1 MNSIEDI
8 AKMAIE
14 EVGAELKELENSR
27 IPTKAPKPLRAA
39 NEVLNAAI
47 KNDEAAQLNAAS
59 AASVASVIKEK
70 ENENTLNITNTN
82 SNTFGAEIRVFGEA
96 QAGEARAKDTSA
108 DLPDSIA
115 KMEFAGLDATPNE
128 QDKNFL
134 ANATLTANAT
144 LAANAAIGI
153 TAINSI
159 DSTQNTSANSEKEY
173 LLALKERLEV
183 LFAGLKNSE
192 GNLSLRLDLTIRFLE
207 FLLANTNERLTKL
220 PK

>member
-39 NEVLNAAI
+39 NEALNAAI

-59 AASVASVIKEK
+59 VMK

-82 SNTFGAEIRVFGEA
+82 SKTFGAEIRVFGET
-96 QAGEARAKDTSA
+96 QAGEALAKDTSA
-108 DLPDSIA
+108 DLSDSIA

-134 ANATLTANAT
+134 ANATLTANA
-144 LAANAAIGI
+144 AIGI
-153 TAINSI
+153 AAINSI
-159 DSTQNTSANSEKEY
+159 DSTQNASANSEKEY

>member
-59 AASVASVIKEK
+59 VMK

-82 SNTFGAEIRVFGEA
+82 SNTFGAEIRVFGET
-96 QAGEARAKDTSA
+96 RAKDTSA

-134 ANATLTANAT
+134 ANATLTANA
-144 LAANAAIGI
+144 AIGI
-153 TAINSI
+153 AAINSI

-183 LFAGLKNSE
+183 LFAGLKNSQ

>member
-59 AASVASVIKEK
+59 VMK

-96 QAGEARAKDTSA
+96 QAGEALVKDAST
-108 DLPDSIA
+108 DLPNSIA
-115 KMEFAGLDATPNE
+115 KMEFAGLDATPDE

-134 ANATLTANAT
+134 ANATLTANA
-144 LAANAAIGI
+144 AIGI
-153 TAINSI
+153 AAINSI

-183 LFAGLKNSE
+183 LFAGLKNSQ

>member
-39 NEVLNAAI
+39 NDALNAAI

-59 AASVASVIKEK
+59 VMK

-82 SNTFGAEIRVFGEA
+82 SKTFGAEIRVFGEA
-96 QAGEARAKDTSA
+96 QAKDTSA

-134 ANATLTANAT
+134 ANATLT
-144 LAANAAIGI
+144 ANAAIGI

>member
-39 NEVLNAAI
+39 NDALNAI
-47 KNDEAAQLNAAS
+47 VKNDEAAQLNAAS
-59 AASVASVIKEK
+59 VMK

-82 SNTFGAEIRVFGEA
+82 SNTFGAEIRVFGET
-96 QAGEARAKDTSA
+96 QAGEALAKDTSA

-134 ANATLTANAT
+134 ANATLTANA
-144 LAANAAIGI
+144 AIGI
-153 TAINSI
+153 AALNSI
-159 DSTQNTSANSEKEY
+159 DSTQNTSTNSEKEY

>member
-47 KNDEAAQLNAAS
+47 KKDEAAQLNAAS
-59 AASVASVIKEK
+59 VMK

-82 SNTFGAEIRVFGEA
+82 SKTFGAEIRVFGEV
-96 QAGEARAKDTSA
+96 GAKDTSA

-134 ANATLTANAT
+134 ANATLAS
-144 LAANAAIGI
+144 NAAIGI
-153 TAINSI
+153 AALNSI

>member
-27 IPTKAPKPLRAA
+27 IPAKAPKPLRAA

-59 AASVASVIKEK
+59 VMK

-82 SNTFGAEIRVFGEA
+82 SKTFGAEIRVFGEA
-96 QAGEARAKDTSA
+96 QAGEARAKYTSA
-108 DLPDSIA
+108 DLPDGIA

-134 ANATLTANAT
+134 ANATLTANA
-144 LAANAAIGI
+144 AIGI
-153 TAINSI
+153 AAINSI

>member
-27 IPTKAPKPLRAA
+27 ISTKAPKPLRAA
-39 NEVLNAAI
+39 NEVLSAAI

-59 AASVASVIKEK
+59 VMK

-82 SNTFGAEIRVFGEA
+82 SNTFGAEIRVFGET
-96 QAGEARAKDTSA
+96 QAGEARAKNTSA

-134 ANATLTANAT
+134 ANATLTANA
-144 LAANAAIGI
+144 AIGI
-153 TAINSI
+153 AAINSI

>member
-39 NEVLNAAI
+39 NDALNAI
-47 KNDEAAQLNAAS
+47 VKNDEAAQLNAAS
-59 AASVASVIKEK
+59 VMK

-96 QAGEARAKDTSA
+96 QAKNTSA
-108 DLPDSIA
+108 DLPDGIA

-134 ANATLTANAT
+134 ANATLTANA
-144 LAANAAIGI
+144 AIGI
-153 TAINSI
+153 AAINSI

-183 LFAGLKNSE
+183 LFAGLKNSQ

>member
-47 KNDEAAQLNAAS
+47 KKDEAAQLNAAS
-59 AASVASVIKEK
+59 VMK

-82 SNTFGAEIRVFGEA
+82 SKTFGAEIRVFGEA
-96 QAGEARAKDTSA
+96 QAGEARAKNTSA
-108 DLPDSIA
+108 DLPDGIA

-134 ANATLTANAT
+134 ANATLAS
-144 LAANAAIGI
+144 NAAIGI
-153 TAINSI
+153 AALNSI

>member
-39 NEVLNAAI
+39 NDALNAI
-47 KNDEAAQLNAAS
+47 VKNDEAAQLNAAS
-59 AASVASVIKEK
+59 VMK

-96 QAGEARAKDTSA
+96 QAGEALAKDTSA

-134 ANATLTANAT
+134 ANATLTANT
-144 LAANAAIGI
+144 AIGI
-153 TAINSI
+153 AALNSI

>member
-39 NEVLNAAI
+39 NDALNAI
-47 KNDEAAQLNAAS
+47 VKNDEAAQLNAAS
-59 AASVASVIKEK
+59 VMK

-96 QAGEARAKDTSA
+96 QAKDTSA
-108 DLPDSIA
+108 DLPDGIA

-134 ANATLTANAT
+134 ANATLTANA
-144 LAANAAIGI
+144 AIGI
-153 TAINSI
+153 AAINSI

>member
-39 NEVLNAAI
+39 NDALNAI
-47 KNDEAAQLNAAS
+47 VKNDEAAQLNAAS
-59 AASVASVIKEK
+59 VMK

-96 QAGEARAKDTSA
+96 LAKDTSA

-134 ANATLTANAT
+134 ANATLTANA
-144 LAANAAIGI
+144 AIGI
-153 TAINSI
+153 AALNSI

>member
-59 AASVASVIKEK
+59 VMK

-96 QAGEARAKDTSA
+96 QAGEARAKNTSA

-115 KMEFAGLDATPNE
+115 KMEFAGLDTTPNE

-134 ANATLTANAT
+134 ANATLTANA
-144 LAANAAIGI
+144 AIGI
-153 TAINSI
+153 AALNSI

-192 GNLSLRLDLTIRFLE
+192 GNISLRLDLTIRFLE

>member
-59 AASVASVIKEK
+59 VMK

-82 SNTFGAEIRVFGEA
+82 SNTFGAEIRVFGET
-96 QAGEARAKDTSA
+96 QAKDTSA

-134 ANATLTANAT
+134 ANATLTANA
-144 LAANAAIGI
+144 AIGI
-153 TAINSI
+153 AAINSI

>member
-39 NEVLNAAI
+39 NDALNAI
-47 KNDEAAQLNAAS
+47 VKNDEAAQLNAAS
-59 AASVASVIKEK
+59 VMK

-82 SNTFGAEIRVFGEA
+82 SNTFGAEIRVFGET
-96 QAGEARAKDTSA
+96 QAGETQAKDTSA

-134 ANATLTANAT
+134 ANATLTANA
-144 LAANAAIGI
+144 AIGI
-153 TAINSI
+153 AAINSI

>member
-59 AASVASVIKEK
+59 VMK

-82 SNTFGAEIRVFGEA
+82 SKTFGAEIRVFGEV
-96 QAGEARAKDTSA
+96 GAKDTSA
-108 DLPDSIA
+108 DLSDSIA

-134 ANATLTANAT
+134 ANATLTANA
-144 LAANAAIGI
+144 AIGI
-153 TAINSI
+153 AEINSI

>member
-27 IPTKAPKPLRAA
+27 IPAKAPKPLRAA
-39 NEVLNAAI
+39 NDALNAAI

-59 AASVASVIKEK
+59 VMK

-82 SNTFGAEIRVFGEA
+82 SKTFGAEIRVFGEV
-96 QAGEARAKDTSA
+96 GAKDVSA
-108 DLPDSIA
+108 DLSDSIA
-115 KMEFAGLDATPNE
+115 KMEFTGLDTMPNE

-134 ANATLTANAT
+134 ANATLTANTT
-144 LAANAAIGI
+144 LTANAAIGI
-153 TAINSI
+153 AAINSI

-183 LFAGLKNSE
+183 LFAGLKNSQ

>member
-39 NEVLNAAI
+39 NDTLNAI
-47 KNDEAAQLNAAS
+47 VKNDEAAQLNAAS
-59 AASVASVIKEK
+59 VMK

-82 SNTFGAEIRVFGEA
+82 SNTFGAEIRVFGEV
-96 QAGEARAKDTSA
+96 GAKDTSA

-115 KMEFAGLDATPNE
+115 KMEFAGLDAMPNE

-144 LAANAAIGI
+144 LVSNAAIGI
-153 TAINSI
+153 AAINSI

>member
-39 NEVLNAAI
+39 NEVLSAAI

-59 AASVASVIKEK
+59 VMK

-96 QAGEARAKDTSA
+96 QAKDTSA

-144 LAANAAIGI
+144 LVSNAAIGI
-153 TAINSI
+153 AALNSI

-183 LFAGLKNSE
+183 LFAGLKNSQ

>member
-39 NEVLNAAI
+39 NEVLSAAI

-59 AASVASVIKEK
+59 VMK

-82 SNTFGAEIRVFGEA
+82 SNTFGAEIRVFGET
-96 QAGEARAKDTSA
+96 QAGEARAKNASA
-108 DLPDSIA
+108 DLPDGIA
-115 KMEFAGLDATPNE
+115 KMELAGLDATPNE

-134 ANATLTANAT
+134 ANATLTANA
-144 LAANAAIGI
+144 AIGI
-153 TAINSI
+153 AAINSI

-183 LFAGLKNSE
+183 LFAGLKNSQ

>member
-59 AASVASVIKEK
+59 VMK

-82 SNTFGAEIRVFGEA
+82 SKTFGAEIRVFGEV
-96 QAGEARAKDTSA
+96 GAKDVSA

-115 KMEFAGLDATPNE
+115 KMEFASLDATPNE

-134 ANATLTANAT
+134 ANATLAS
-144 LAANAAIGI
+144 NAAIGI
-153 TAINSI
+153 AALNSI

-183 LFAGLKNSE
+183 LFAGLKNSQ

>member
-27 IPTKAPKPLRAA
+27 IPAKAPKPLRAA
-39 NEVLNAAI
+39 NEAPNVAI

-59 AASVASVIKEK
+59 VMK

-82 SNTFGAEIRVFGEA
+82 SNTFGAEIRVFGET
-96 QAGEARAKDTSA
+96 QAGEAQARDTSA

-134 ANATLTANAT
+134 ANATLTANA
-144 LAANAAIGI
+144 AIGI
-153 TAINSI
+153 AAINSI

-183 LFAGLKNSE
+183 LFAGLKNNQ

>member
-39 NEVLNAAI
+39 NEVLSAAI

-59 AASVASVIKEK
+59 VMK

-96 QAGEARAKDTSA
+96 QAGEARAKNTSA
-108 DLPDSIA
+108 DLPDGIA
-115 KMEFAGLDATPNE
+115 KMEFAGLDTTPNE

-134 ANATLTANAT
+134 ANATLTANA
-144 LAANAAIGI
+144 AIGI
-153 TAINSI
+153 AAINSI

>member
-39 NEVLNAAI
+39 NDALNAAI

-59 AASVASVIKEK
+59 VMK

-96 QAGEARAKDTSA
+96 QAKNTSA
-108 DLPDSIA
+108 DLPDGIA

-134 ANATLTANAT
+134 ANATLTANA
-144 LAANAAIGI
+144 AIGI
-153 TAINSI
+153 AAINSI

>member
-59 AASVASVIKEK
+59 VMK

-82 SNTFGAEIRVFGEA
+82 SKTFGAEIRVFGEA
-96 QAGEARAKDTSA
+96 QAGEARAKNASA
-108 DLPDSIA
+108 DLPDGIA

-134 ANATLTANAT
+134 ANTTLT
-144 LAANAAIGI
+144 ANAAIGI
-153 TAINSI
+153 AAINSI
-159 DSTQNTSANSEKEY
+159 DSTSLQNTSANSEKEY

>member
-59 AASVASVIKEK
+59 VMK

-96 QAGEARAKDTSA
+96 QAGEAQAKDTST

-134 ANATLTANAT
+134 ANATLTANA
-144 LAANAAIGI
+144 AIGI
-153 TAINSI
+153 AAINSI

>member
-59 AASVASVIKEK
+59 VMK

-108 DLPDSIA
+108 DLPDGIA
-115 KMEFAGLDATPNE
+115 KMEFAGLDTTPNE

-134 ANATLTANAT
+134 ANATLTANA
-144 LAANAAIGI
+144 AIGI
-153 TAINSI
+153 AALNSI

>member
-39 NEVLNAAI
+39 NDALNAI
-47 KNDEAAQLNAAS
+47 VKNDEAAQLNAAS
-59 AASVASVIKEK
+59 VMK

-82 SNTFGAEIRVFGEA
+82 SNTFGAEIRVFGET
-96 QAGEARAKDTSA
+96 QAGEALAKDTSV

-134 ANATLTANAT
+134 ANATL
-144 LAANAAIGI
+144 AANAAIGI
-153 TAINSI
+153 AAINSI

-183 LFAGLKNSE
+183 LFAGLKNSQ

>member
-39 NEVLNAAI
+39 NEVLNAI
-47 KNDEAAQLNAAS
+47 VKNDEAAQLNAAS
-59 AASVASVIKEK
+59 VMK

-96 QAGEARAKDTSA
+96 QAKDTSA
-108 DLPDSIA
+108 DLPDGIA

-134 ANATLTANAT
+134 ANATLTANA
-144 LAANAAIGI
+144 AIGI
-153 TAINSI
+153 AAINSI

-183 LFAGLKNSE
+183 LFAGLKNSQ

>member
-39 NEVLNAAI
+39 NDALNAI
-47 KNDEAAQLNAAS
+47 VKNDEAAQLNAAS
-59 AASVASVIKEK
+59 VMK

-82 SNTFGAEIRVFGEA
+82 SNTFGAEIRVFGET
-96 QAGEARAKDTSA
+96 QAGETQAKDTSA

-134 ANATLTANAT
+134 ANATIT
-144 LAANAAIGI
+144 ANAAIGI
-153 TAINSI
+153 AAINSI

-183 LFAGLKNSE
+183 LFAGLKNNQ

>member
-39 NEVLNAAI
+39 NDALNAI
-47 KNDEAAQLNAAS
+47 VKNDEAAQLNAAS
-59 AASVASVIKEK
+59 VMK

-82 SNTFGAEIRVFGEA
+82 SNTFGAEIRVFGET
-96 QAGEARAKDTSA
+96 QAKDTSA
-108 DLPDSIA
+108 DLPDGIA
-115 KMEFAGLDATPNE
+115 KMEFAGLDTTPNE

-134 ANATLTANAT
+134 ANATLTANA
-144 LAANAAIGI
+144 AIGI
-153 TAINSI
+153 AAINSI

-183 LFAGLKNSE
+183 LFAGLKNNQ

>member
-39 NEVLNAAI
+39 NEVLNAI
-47 KNDEAAQLNAAS
+47 VKNDEAAQLNAAS
-59 AASVASVIKEK
+59 VMK

-82 SNTFGAEIRVFGEA
+82 SKTFGAEIRVFGEA
-96 QAGEARAKDTSA
+96 QAKDTSA
-108 DLPDSIA
+108 DLPDGIA

-134 ANATLTANAT
+134 ANATLAS
-144 LAANAAIGI
+144 NAAIGI
-153 TAINSI
+153 AALNSI

-183 LFAGLKNSE
+183 LFAGLKNNQ

>member
-39 NEVLNAAI
+39 NDALNAI
-47 KNDEAAQLNAAS
+47 VKNDEAAQLNAAS
-59 AASVASVIKEK
+59 VMK

-96 QAGEARAKDTSA
+96 LAKDTSA

-115 KMEFAGLDATPNE
+115 KMEFAGLDTTPNE

-134 ANATLTANAT
+134 TNATLTANA
-144 LAANAAIGI
+144 AIGI
-153 TAINSI
+153 AAINSI

-207 FLLANTNERLTKL
+207 FLLANTNKRLTKL

>member
-59 AASVASVIKEK
+59 VMK

-96 QAGEARAKDTSA
+96 QAGETRAKDTSA

-115 KMEFAGLDATPNE
+115 KIEFTGLDATPNE

-134 ANATLTANAT
+134 ANATLTANA
-144 LAANAAIGI
+144 AIGI
-153 TAINSI
+153 AAINSI

>member
-59 AASVASVIKEK
+59 VMK

-96 QAGEARAKDTSA
+96 QAGEVETKNTSA
-108 DLPDSIA
+108 DLPDSSA
-115 KMEFAGLDATPNE
+115 KMELAGLNATPNE

-134 ANATLTANAT
+134 ANATL
-144 LAANAAIGI
+144 AANAAIGI
-153 TAINSI
+153 AAINSI

>member
-39 NEVLNAAI
+39 NDALNAI
-47 KNDEAAQLNAAS
+47 VKNDEAAQLNAAS
-59 AASVASVIKEK
+59 VMK

-108 DLPDSIA
+108 DLPDGIA

-134 ANATLTANAT
+134 ANATLTANA
-144 LAANAAIGI
+144 AIGI
-153 TAINSI
+153 AAINSI

>member
-39 NEVLNAAI
+39 NDALNAI
-47 KNDEAAQLNAAS
+47 VKNDEAAQLNAAS
-59 AASVASVIKEK
+59 VMK

-82 SNTFGAEIRVFGEA
+82 SNTFGAEIRVFGET
-96 QAGEARAKDTSA
+96 QAGEDLAKDTSA

-134 ANATLTANAT
+134 ANATLTANA
-144 LAANAAIGI
+144 AIGI
-153 TAINSI
+153 AAINSI

>member
-59 AASVASVIKEK
+59 VMK

-82 SNTFGAEIRVFGEA
+82 SKTFGTEIRVFGEV
-96 QAGEARAKDTSA
+96 GAKDVSA

-115 KMEFAGLDATPNE
+115 KIEFAGLDATPNE

-134 ANATLTANAT
+134 ANATLTANA
-144 LAANAAIGI
+144 AIGI
-153 TAINSI
+153 AAINSI